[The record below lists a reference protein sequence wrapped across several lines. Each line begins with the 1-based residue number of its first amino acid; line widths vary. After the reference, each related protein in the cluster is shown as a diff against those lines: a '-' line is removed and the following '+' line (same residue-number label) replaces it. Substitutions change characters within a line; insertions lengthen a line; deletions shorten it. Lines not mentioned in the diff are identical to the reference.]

1 MIFIL
6 KTGKYQDQYYFER
19 RGKYIHHTVKRVWTG
34 FSIFA
39 GVLNP
44 FLYL

>member
-6 KTGKYQDQYYFER
+6 KPANIRINIIFER

-34 FSIFA
+34 FPIFA